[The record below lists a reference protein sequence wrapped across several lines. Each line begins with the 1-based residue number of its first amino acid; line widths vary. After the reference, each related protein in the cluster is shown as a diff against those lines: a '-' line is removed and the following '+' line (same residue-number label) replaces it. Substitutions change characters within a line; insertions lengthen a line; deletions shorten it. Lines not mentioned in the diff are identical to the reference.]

1 MRRIDDLLKEIESLD
16 VDFFLITDPLNV
28 QYLIGAPL
36 LFDSNFNGAILVSQD
51 VQILLI
57 DFRYIEI
64 AESAGLDIEIRNI
77 EKSIVSEVAKI
88 SQKGIV
94 TIEADHLTVSGFTRL
109 KSVLGGRVE
118 PKSGLVESLRMIKDE
133 SEIEKLKEAALIG
146 DRVFE
151 RIIEEIEIG
160 VAEIEIAARLEELL
174 KEEGASKVSFDPIV
188 ASGPN
193 SAIPHAGATE
203 RAFRSGDFI
212 KLDFGCV
219 FGGYYSDMTRTVT
232 LGKASERQKEIYD
245 LVGVAQAA
253 TLDGIKEGI
262 SGREADAMARDV
274 FKKEDKA
281 EHFGHNLGHGVGLQ
295 VHEKPTLGARS
306 EDHLKAGQVFTVEPG
321 LYFSG
326 YGGVRIEDVVL
337 LKEDGIEVLT
347 HSSKELI
354 EI

>member
-1 MRRIDDLLKEIESLD
+1 MSRLDDLLTELESLN

-28 QYLIGAPL
+28 QYLLGDPL
-36 LFDSNFNGAILVSQD
+36 LFDSNFNGAILFSKN
-51 VQILLI
+51 VQVLMT
-57 DFRYIEI
+57 DFRYFEL
-64 AESAGLDIEIRNI
+64 ASSAGLDIEIRNI
-77 EKSIVSEVAKI
+77 EKSIVSEVVKI

-94 TIEADHLTVSGFTRL
+94 AIEADHLTVNGFTRL
-109 KSVLGGRVE
+109 QRALGERVE
-118 PKSGLVESLRMIKDE
+118 PKSGFVESLRMIKDE
-133 SEIEKLKEAALIG
+133 SEIEKLKEAAQIG

-174 KEEGASKVSFDPIV
+174 KEEGASKVSFEPIV

-203 RAFRSGDFI
+203 RTFESGDFV

-219 FGGYYSDMTRTVT
+219 NLGYCSDMTRTIV

-245 LVGVAQAA
+245 LVRVAQAS
-253 TLDGIKEGI
+253 TLDGIKAGI
-262 SGREADAMARDV
+262 SGKDADAMARDV
-274 FKKEDKA
+274 FIKKDMA

-295 VHEKPTLGARS
+295 VHEKPTLGKRS
-306 EDHLKAGQVFTVEPG
+306 QEHLKAGQIFTVEPG

-326 YGGVRIEDVVL
+326 YGGVRIEDMVL
-337 LKEDGIEVLT
+337 LKEDCMEVLT